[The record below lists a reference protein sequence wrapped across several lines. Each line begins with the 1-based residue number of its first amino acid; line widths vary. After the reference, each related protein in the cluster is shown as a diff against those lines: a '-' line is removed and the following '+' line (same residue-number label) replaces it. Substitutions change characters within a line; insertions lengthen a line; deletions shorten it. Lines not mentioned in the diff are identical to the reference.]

1 VPEEFI
7 VRKIVTLMLALVC
20 LFLCLSG
27 RAFAQDS
34 KSHKATKPLVVDIRN
49 AQEESVGTATLSSDP
64 GGVRIKLDIK
74 NLPPGQHSMHI
85 HQLAKCDA
93 PDFKSAGPHF
103 NAAGHTGQGSM
114 SGDIPNFF
122 LIVGDDHTAHVTVV
136 APNVT
141 MGKGENSV
149 FTNGGTALVIHAS
162 EGGAPGTPARIAC
175 GVITAP
181 ESPSDY

>member
-1 VPEEFI
+1 
-7 VRKIVTLMLALVC
+7 VRKIATCAL
-20 LFLCLSG
+20 LFACLS
-27 RAFAQDS
+27 APAMAQESKKAIKPLTVDIKNAQD
-34 KSHKATKPLVVDIRN
+34 
-49 AQEESVGTATLSSDP
+49 ESVGTATLTSEP

-85 HQLAKCDA
+85 HQIGKCEG

-122 LIVGDDHTAHVTVV
+122 LIVADDHTAHVTVL
-136 APNVT
+136 APNVI
-141 MGKGENSV
+141 MGKGDNSV
-149 FTNGGTALVIHAS
+149 FSGGGTSLVIHAA

-175 GVITAP
+175 GVISRP
-181 ESPSDY
+181 ESPSAY